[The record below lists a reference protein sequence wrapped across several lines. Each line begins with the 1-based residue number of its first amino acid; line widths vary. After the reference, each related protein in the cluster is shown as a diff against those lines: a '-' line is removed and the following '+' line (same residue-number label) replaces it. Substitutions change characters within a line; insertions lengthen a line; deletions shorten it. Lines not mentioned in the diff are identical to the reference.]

1 MRTWIVASMWGL
13 VAATA
18 ATAVAG
24 CGESKADKC
33 NKFFDNMKSSLGG
46 LAGAVGGGEG
56 AAGASALA
64 GGAQAKFVELCT
76 SLPDDAIDCLD
87 GSIGN
92 MLDSK
97 CLAVMAK
104 LVPVG
109 L

>member
-1 MRTWIVASMWGL
+1 MVASVWGL

-18 ATAVAG
+18 ATAATG
-24 CGESKADKC
+24 CGASKADKC
-33 NKFFDNMKSSLGG
+33 NKFFDNMQSSLGG
-46 LAGAVGGGEG
+46 LAGALGGGEG
-56 AAGASALA
+56 AAGANALA
-64 GGAQAKFVELCT
+64 GGAKAKFVELCT

-104 LVPVG
+104 MAPGAL
-109 L
+109 